1 MVKVGH
7 PRCLKKTREKHNL
20 RLFEK
25 SKGFPLFPSTKDHI
39 YYGVGR
45 QSKGKVGRRKGSEE
59 EGHMCHY
66 HIGHPLMIT

>member
-7 PRCLKKTREKHNL
+7 PRSLKKTRDKNNL

-39 YYGVGR
+39 YYWSLHEVN
-45 QSKGKVGRRKGSEE
+45 E
-59 EGHMCHY
+59 EGEA
-66 HIGHPLMIT
+66 IEV